1 MVVIGL
7 TGGSGSG
14 KSTIAALM
22 KQNGIDVIDADKIAR
37 DIVKKGEKA
46 LCEIVEE
53 FGEDVLLENGELD
66 RKKLA
71 SIVFTNHE
79 KLEKLNRITHKYIT
93 EIIKQR
99 LSQNVSDISVIDAA
113 VLKESG
119 IIDMCDCVIAVIAD
133 KDVRVKR
140 IMERDAITRQAALDR
155 INSQQSD
162 AKYAQYAD
170 FVIDNSGDEALEVLL
185 DNIMKK
191 IGGIIRGEK

>member
-1 MVVIGL
+1 MTVIGL

-46 LCEIVEE
+46 LYEIVEE

-71 SIVFTNHE
+71 SIVFTNHD

-99 LSQNVSDISVIDAA
+99 LSQNVSDISVIDAP

-119 IIDMCDCVIAVIAD
+119 LINICDYVIAVVAD

-140 IMERDAITRQAALDR
+140 IMERDGMTRQAALDR
-155 INSQQSD
+155 INSQEPD
-162 AKYAQYAD
+162 EKYAQYAD
-170 FVIDNSGDEALEVLL
+170 FVVNNSGDVALGVLF
-185 DNIMKK
+185 DKIMKK
-191 IGGIIRGEK
+191 IGGVIRRES